1 MAAPINHGLDQVPRR
16 DAAASLEATVRAL
29 MPLAKAEDLAT
40 ALDRIQIAIDD
51 YRESFPILE
60 NGRRHRGSLKQ
71 ARRDLRGLVDGHHTG
86 AWADLPLT
94 FLATQTLLRAGQSP
108 WMSHSARPA
117 IAESA
122 ALALERLASRGDHEA
137 DPYREVFA
145 CEVARTLQE
154 AMGLP
159 VSMTR
164 DDPEAPTPSS
174 ASAAYARLLR
184 AGLKAAGGAPPK
196 DLLPLMRA
204 GMAALNGTTD

>member
-29 MPLAKAEDLAT
+29 MPLAKAENLAT

-86 AWADLPLT
+86 AWSDLPLT

-108 WMSHSARPA
+108 WMSHIARPA

-154 AMGLP
+154 AMGLS

>member
-1 MAAPINHGLDQVPRR
+1 MAEPINHGLDQIPRR
-16 DAAASLEATVRAL
+16 DAAASLEATIRAL
-29 MPLAKAEDLAT
+29 MPLAKDEEIAT
-40 ALDRIQIAIDD
+40 ALDRIQSAIDD
-51 YRESFPILE
+51 YRESFPILD

-71 ARRDLRGLVDGHHTG
+71 ARRDLRGLVDGAHSG
-86 AWADLPLT
+86 AGAAPPMT

-108 WMSHSARPA
+108 WMPQVARPA
-117 IAESA
+117 VAESA
-122 ALALERLASRGDHEA
+122 ALALQRLASRGDHEA

-164 DDPEAPTPSS
+164 DDPDAPTPKS

-184 AGLKAAGGAPPK
+184 AGLRAAGGAPPK

-204 GMAALNGTTD
+204 GKAALDGTTD